1 MDMSAADS
9 GDQSNNSDG
18 RPSISNAD
26 PEQLPSAESRSSNP
40 HPNPTNAEMSL
51 SKLAP
56 PPDDTA
62 NASKESLI
70 SPDLRTDDDY
80 SDEDDVDIHHNRS
93 GTTTYNEQDMD
104 HDEEE
109 YDNFDDDDDDM
120 AVFNASHRRTGSMAE
135 RSEQLKQQKEAMERK
150 LRSLSQNLDQ
160 SALSIEIPYIAIPHI
175 RTVPTLRVDMS
186 FYIPSGFLIDFHL
199 ITLSLCVPPKGM
211 DAALTEFQEMERIN
225 ADKQI
230 FSDLFDRIDPEENG
244 DVDENEWISGLKR
257 LNVGIMENDMAK
269 LFHLMDGDKSGY
281 IDQQDWITFC
291 MQNYE
296 SNELQ
301 RLHDSVLRN
310 VQGHSRKPS
319 NMIHAQDSQ
328 NWSAAAVSTLEKQM
342 TQALI
347 SQGVCSAELTVYVL
361 YFRAFRAFCALLHS
375 LCSQQ
380 FTFYGLDSVYPL
392 TLSLSLCTLQNTE
405 GFI

>member
-93 GTTTYNEQDMD
+93 GTTTYNEQEMD

-160 SALSIEIPYIAIPHI
+160 STLSIEIPYIAIPHI

-186 FYIPSGFLIDFHL
+186 FYIPSEFLIDFHL
-199 ITLSLCVPPKGM
+199 ITLSLSVF
-211 DAALTEFQEMERIN
+211 FQ
-225 ADKQI
+225 K
-230 FSDLFDRIDPEENG
+230 
-244 DVDENEWISGLKR
+244 EW
-257 LNVGIMENDMAK
+257 MP
-269 LFHLMDGDKSGY
+269 H
-281 IDQQDWITFC
+281 
-291 MQNYE
+291 
-296 SNELQ
+296 
-301 RLHDSVLRN
+301 
-310 VQGHSRKPS
+310 
-319 NMIHAQDSQ
+319 
-328 NWSAAAVSTLEKQM
+328 
-342 TQALI
+342 
-347 SQGVCSAELTVYVL
+347 
-361 YFRAFRAFCALLHS
+361 
-375 LCSQQ
+375 
-380 FTFYGLDSVYPL
+380 
-392 TLSLSLCTLQNTE
+392 
-405 GFI
+405 